1 MIRTQEKIAQDVAK
15 VYSVIT
21 AKKPENGKGRAAIVA
36 ETKLS
41 IAVVE
46 DSIKR
51 LRAEGKIDLYGSTKA
66 AVYVR
71 A

>member
-1 MIRTQEKIAQDVAK
+1 MIRDQEKIKSDVSK
-15 VYSVIT
+15 VYACIT
-21 AKKPENGKGRAAIVA
+21 SKKPENGKGRAALVA

-46 DSIKR
+46 DAIKR
-51 LRAEGKIDLYGSTKA
+51 LRAEGKIDLYGTTKA